1 MKKLS
6 LFLGTIG
13 GAVAGY
19 VFSNTKLREEL
30 ATAKDAEE
38 AGRIL
43 AKHLQTDGKQIGKEV
58 KSFVDSDVVQTN
70 MKKAQTYVTK
80 NAKKLQGDLKAMVG
94 MKKTAKPAAKK
105 AAAPKKAA
113 AKKPAKTTKKA
124 KSTK

>member
-43 AKHLQTDGKQIGKEV
+43 AKHLQADGKQIGKEV
-58 KSFVDSDVVQTN
+58 KTFVESDVVQTN
-70 MKKAQTYVTK
+70 MKKAQTYVQK
-80 NAKKLQGDLKAMVG
+80 NAKKLQSDLKAMVG
-94 MKKTAKPAAKK
+94 S
-105 AAAPKKAA
+105 
-113 AKKPAKTTKKA
+113 AKKPAKKAVSKATKTVKKVTKKSSKAKKTTK
-124 KSTK
+124 